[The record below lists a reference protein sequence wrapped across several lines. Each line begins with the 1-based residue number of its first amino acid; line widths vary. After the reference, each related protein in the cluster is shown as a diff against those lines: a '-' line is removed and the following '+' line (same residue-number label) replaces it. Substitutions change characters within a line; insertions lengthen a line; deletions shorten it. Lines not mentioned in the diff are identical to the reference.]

1 MHDTYLS
8 FLSLLCLKNVC
19 NRDPVTNNVAIS
31 NDTLILVYKS
41 QNIYLAQMSLNDFP
55 FELIDSTFL

>member
-8 FLSLLCLKNVC
+8 FLSPLCLKNVC

-31 NDTLILVYKS
+31 NDTLSYKTLKL
-41 QNIYLAQMSLNDFP
+41 YLAQMSLKDFP
-55 FELIDSTFL
+55 FELMDSTFL